1 MRFSQGASFGRS
13 CLWKELHLD
22 LWPRRQGPPC
32 LFAGVDGQIVDGQIV
47 FDEKPAIGAVL
58 LDHLLDQ
65 PDATAAVP
73 LLGDLDAGLSRG
85 RFESGVDPP
94 RGTRRPS
101 SGS

>member
-1 MRFSQGASFGRS
+1 MRFRQGAYVGRS
-13 CLWKELHLD
+13 RLWKELPLD
-22 LWPRRQGPPC
+22 FWPRHEGPPC
-32 LFAGVDGQIVDGQIV
+32 LFAGVDGPIVDGPIV

-58 LDHLLDQ
+58 VDHLLDQ
-65 PDATAAVP
+65 PDGTAAVP
-73 LLGDLDAGLSRG
+73 LLGDLDSGLSRG